1 MKTYNVKL
9 QFINSTEHDFWL
21 ALLKEEQQAFNLAST
36 IVFNKKPVIALKQVY
51 DITYREIR
59 NVSVLLPAQGANKI
73 IKSII
78 SCFRSIKSNKHKLET
93 APMKKNLSL
102 RLDKRLYSRF
112 NKNTISLPS
121 SIAQK
126 RTDVKLILY
135 PAVEKLF
142 DNYTTAGNEVLR
154 VYQAF
159 GTTTSNIGWKLLRT
173 DRISGWEPTGFR
185 FSEKALDSDPSIP
198 SRNQS
203 GDNSMATVYKVARF
217 NNNDNTPINT
227 QVNKIQTTQ
236 TNKPINKPEP
246 KINNTTVEPKQTVS
260 TKQTTEPKISNTK
273 VNNEPNNKKPF
284 TGTKPSRYEY

>member
-1 MKTYNVKL
+1 MKLYN
-9 QFINSTEHDFWL
+9 
-21 ALLKEEQQAFNLAST
+21 LLEDIIFE
-36 IVFNKKPVIALKQVY
+36 NKKLLTEVISKSQIDDSLNSHKRVRIYYQGEKETRPEVRYIDVY
-51 DITYREIR
+51 AYG
-59 NVSVLLPAQGANKI
+59 VS
-73 IKSII
+73 
-78 SCFRSIKSNKHKLET
+78 
-93 APMKKNLSL
+93 
-102 RLDKRLYSRF
+102 
-112 NKNTISLPS
+112 
-121 SIAQK
+121 
-126 RTDVKLILY
+126 
-135 PAVEKLF
+135 
-142 DNYTTAGNEVLR
+142 TAGNEVLR